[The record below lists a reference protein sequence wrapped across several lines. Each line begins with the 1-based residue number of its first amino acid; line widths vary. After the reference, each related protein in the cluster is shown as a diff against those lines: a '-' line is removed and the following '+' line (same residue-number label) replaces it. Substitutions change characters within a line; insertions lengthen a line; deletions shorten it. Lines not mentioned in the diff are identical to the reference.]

1 MELMSG
7 VLCRNGE
14 SEGQA
19 ESFVE
24 GVGVFEVEMGCLWIW
39 RYLMLLVKT
48 GRGENLKQGWRSRIE
63 HFSLPSGVGYLMAQA
78 EADFSPTEQNQPTLS
93 FGASELNP

>member
-48 GRGENLKQGWRSRIE
+48 GGG
-63 HFSLPSGVGYLMAQA
+63 
-78 EADFSPTEQNQPTLS
+78 
-93 FGASELNP
+93 